1 MPRKSYR
8 IKKSNKKSSNHTN
21 SYRIITDE
29 EVSDKLFAIYR
40 HIMQC
45 TIAKDAFKA
54 NALREGKTESIAAA
68 EACQYFGSIV
78 LTTKD
83 LVTNDILPIIEQ
95 HERIRH
101 NRDEKW
107 SKIKHF
113 RNKRNIN
120 EHIAKIY
127 SILNMTPFNSV
138 DVSHQEAR
146 CKLFAIYATRFPFPP
161 LKQNQD
167 IINKNKSVINIVRE
181 WVEANQHGTVWEQL
195 PLQVDDQEMND
206 KIAALY
212 SYIFHSKDT
221 INEREIEGRF
231 LDYIRSKNGM
241 KMAYFD
247 WNTMQSSIKWTD
259 IL

>member
-1 MPRKSYR
+1 MPRASYR
-8 IKKSNKKSSNHTN
+8 IKKSNKKKSIKKS
-21 SYRIITDE
+21 SYRIITDDE
-29 EVSDKLFAIYR
+29 SSDKLFAIYR
-40 HIMQC
+40 HIRQC
-45 TIAKDAFKA
+45 TIARDAFKA
-54 NALREGKTESIAAA
+54 NALREGKTESIATT
-68 EACQYFGSIV
+68 EACQYFSSIV

-83 LVTNDILPIIEQ
+83 FVTNDILPIIKQ

-127 SILNMTPFNSV
+127 SILNMTPFNVNIS
-138 DVSHQEAR
+138 DHEAR
-146 CKLFAIYATRFPFPP
+146 CKLFALYAARFPFP
-161 LKQNQD
+161 LSKQNQD
-167 IINKNKSVINIVRE
+167 IIDKNKSVINIVRE
-181 WVEANQHGTVWEQL
+181 WAEENQHGTVWEQL

-206 KIAALY
+206 KIGALY

-221 INEREIEGRF
+221 TNEREIESRF

-247 WNTMQSSIKWTD
+247 WNTMQSSIKWSD